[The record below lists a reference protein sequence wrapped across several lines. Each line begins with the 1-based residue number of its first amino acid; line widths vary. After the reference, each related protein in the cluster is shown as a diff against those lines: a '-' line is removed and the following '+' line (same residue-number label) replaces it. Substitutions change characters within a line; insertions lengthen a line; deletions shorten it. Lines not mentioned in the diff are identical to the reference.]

1 MGSARDYSADSL
13 AAFANDTAEL
23 GRLELRAARHFNR
36 LRAHGD
42 SGKVFLRRADHLATL
57 VGNRGH
63 NERNDPGGD
72 DESEYYRAASSR
84 GASPGHVSMK
94 CLMAALIIGPTRL
107 DDWIHSFELS
117 RR

>member
-63 NERNDPGGD
+63 HDWNDPGGD
-72 DESEYYRAASSR
+72 DESEHYRAAGPR
-84 GASPGHVSMK
+84 GASPGGVSLK
-94 CLMAALIIGPTRL
+94 WLMVARSVG
-107 DDWIHSFELS
+107 
-117 RR
+117 